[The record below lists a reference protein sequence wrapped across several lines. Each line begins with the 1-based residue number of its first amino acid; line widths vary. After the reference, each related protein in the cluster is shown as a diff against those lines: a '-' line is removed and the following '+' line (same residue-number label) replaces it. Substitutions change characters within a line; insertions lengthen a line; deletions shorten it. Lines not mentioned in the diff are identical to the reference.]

1 VDERRSVNVP
11 FGPLFSR
18 RGLSKVSPL
27 AQDLESQIAQI
38 ELDIC
43 SVRQLKAC
51 SSEGNPN
58 LSSRIECYTGLD
70 CAVY

>member
-18 RGLSKVSPL
+18 RGLSKVSPP
-27 AQDLESQIAQI
+27 AQDSESQMAQI

-43 SVRQLKAC
+43 SLRQLRA
-51 SSEGNPN
+51 
-58 LSSRIECYTGLD
+58 
-70 CAVY
+70 